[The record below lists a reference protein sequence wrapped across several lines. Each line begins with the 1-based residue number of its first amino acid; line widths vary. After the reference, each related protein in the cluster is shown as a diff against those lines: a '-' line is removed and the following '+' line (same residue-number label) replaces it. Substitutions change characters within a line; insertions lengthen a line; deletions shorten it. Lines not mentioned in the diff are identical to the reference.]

1 MATAPDVTTSPFRSK
16 DKAVRKAG
24 CERMV
29 QLLEVEDAKLVELAQ
44 ILTKRFGGKLP
55 RKQALH
61 IKTRRQSVATRLKS
75 WARYAKQGYPHVPGA
90 VEIPGYTPHRD
101 R

>member
-1 MATAPDVTTSPFRSK
+1 MATATDFTTSPFRSK

-29 QLLEVEDAKLVELAQ
+29 ELLEAEDAKLAELAQ
-44 ILTKRFGGKLP
+44 ILTKRFDGKLP

-61 IKTRRQSVATRLKS
+61 IKTRRQAVARRFKS
-75 WARYAKQGYPHVPGA
+75 WAQYAKRDYPYVPGA
-90 VEIPGYTPHRD
+90 VEIPGYLPHRD
-101 R
+101 N

>member
-1 MATAPDVTTSPFRSK
+1 MATAPDFTTSPFRSK

-24 CERMV
+24 CVRMV
-29 QLLEVEDAKLVELAQ
+29 ELLEVEDAKLAELAE

-61 IKTRRQSVATRLKS
+61 LKTRRQAVANRRKS

-90 VEIPGYTPHRD
+90 VEIPGVLPHRD